1 LGILAILLGIVFEKI
16 NVAFM
21 VGLAFAI
28 AASANFPVLLLSM
41 YWKGLTTRGAILG
54 GWVGLLSAVLLTV
67 LSPSIWKSVFGFPAG
82 IFPYDSPALFT
93 MPLGFLCCWV
103 GSVLD
108 HSARGVEEAGKFE
121 AQYLRSQTGIGAEGA
136 RAH

>member
-1 LGILAILLGIVFEKI
+1 
-16 NVAFM
+16 
-21 VGLAFAI
+21 
-28 AASANFPVLLLSM
+28 M

-67 LSPSIWKSVFGFPAG
+67 LSPSIWKNVLGFPAG

-93 MPLGFLCCWV
+93 MPLGFLCCWI
-103 GSVLD
+103 GSLLD
-108 HSARGVEEAGKFE
+108 HSARGFDEAGKFE
-121 AQYLRSQTGIGAEGA
+121 AQYLRAQTGIGAEEA